1 MTDRNVF
8 RAVVLFLGG
17 TLALTVLGIAVLAG
31 LDKAIPGIL
40 ENVAVGCLTGLAGL
54 LARGP
59 SDEPQDVR
67 VVQPHGQPVPVED
80 TGAGELRFIA
90 LIGCGI
96 VAGVVLLYLLRE
108 VVHAVALG

>member
-1 MTDRNVF
+1 MTDRSVF

-17 TLALTVLGIAVLAG
+17 TLALAVVGIAVLAG

-67 VVQPHGQPVPVED
+67 ITNRPAEAVPVEE
-80 TGAGELRFIA
+80 TS
-90 LIGCGI
+90 
-96 VAGVVLLYLLRE
+96 
-108 VVHAVALG
+108 

>member
-17 TLALTVLGIAVLAG
+17 TLVVTVVGIAVLAG
-31 LDKAIPGIL
+31 LDKAVPGIL

-80 TGAGELRFIA
+80 AGYSPVEWLLLLAAGTA
-90 LIGCGI
+90 LGLIFGT
-96 VAGVVLLYLLRE
+96 LLLRQ
-108 VVHAVALG
+108 L